1 MCSDM
6 ADQNKRER
14 LEAEGREWLQNSLEG
29 QQLRERFASLA
40 TFHNSPEWLAFWEP
54 TKAYLRRSEEKA
66 LKKYIEQRGGRKP
79 RPFVWPALK
88 RKGVGDLSPAEI
100 WEFLDYHEG
109 RPGKAAE
116 DQEIQNLISR
126 ILQGIRSYCALKR
139 ALDSLGVEPRT
150 GRASRAR

>member
-54 TKAYLRRSEEKA
+54 IKAYLKRSEEKA

-88 RKGVGDLSPAEI
+88 RKVSAILALLRYGSFSIIMRGA
-100 WEFLDYHEG
+100 
-109 RPGKAAE
+109 RGK
-116 DQEIQNLISR
+116 QLK
-126 ILQGIRSYCALKR
+126 IRRY
-139 ALDSLGVEPRT
+139 RT
-150 GRASRAR
+150 